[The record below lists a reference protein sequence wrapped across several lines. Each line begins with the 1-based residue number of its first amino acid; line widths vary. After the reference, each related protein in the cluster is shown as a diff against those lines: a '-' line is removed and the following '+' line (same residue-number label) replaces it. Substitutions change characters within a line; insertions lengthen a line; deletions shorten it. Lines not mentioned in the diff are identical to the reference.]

1 MFVNFPIIEWEKYD
15 QGIFMFCKQ
24 MLKIDI
30 KLCMVYV
37 SPVAIVSRKTDTK
50 FSERVWENYAVI
62 SKALQEIEIITI

>member
-1 MFVNFPIIEWEKYD
+1 MTKAYLFW
-15 QGIFMFCKQ
+15 KQ

-30 KLCMVYV
+30 KLCMVHV

>member
-1 MFVNFPIIEWEKYD
+1 
-15 QGIFMFCKQ
+15 MFCKQ

-62 SKALQEIEIITI
+62 SKPFQEIEIITV